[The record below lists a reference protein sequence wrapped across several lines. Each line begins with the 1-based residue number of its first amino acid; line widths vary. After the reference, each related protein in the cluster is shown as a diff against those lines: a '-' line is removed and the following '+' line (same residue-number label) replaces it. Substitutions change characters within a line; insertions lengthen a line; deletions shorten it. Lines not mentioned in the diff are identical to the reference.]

1 MDYYTKLF
9 EYHTAG
15 IVAPGKNRITVCNLE
30 HGDIDE
36 YSFSDT
42 VKAVIYQD
50 LFIDFHNISYYLM
63 PRHNVWGI
71 FLALFAIFLTFLFLY
86 CRICFYHI
94 VKC

>member
-15 IVAPGKNRITVCNLE
+15 IVAPGKNRITVYNLE

-50 LFIDFHNISYYLM
+50 LL
-63 PRHNVWGI
+63 
-71 FLALFAIFLTFLFLY
+71 LTLT
-86 CRICFYHI
+86 I
-94 VKC
+94 

>member
-1 MDYYTKLF
+1 MRHYKAYRQMMYWCPDWIIEIVSLGSRRMDYYTKLF

-15 IVAPGKNRITVCNLE
+15 IVAPGKNRITVYNLE

-50 LFIDFHNISYYLM
+50 LFIDFNNISY
-63 PRHNVWGI
+63 
-71 FLALFAIFLTFLFLY
+71 
-86 CRICFYHI
+86 
-94 VKC
+94 

>member
-15 IVAPGKNRITVCNLE
+15 IVAPGKNRITVYNLE

-50 LFIDFHNISYYLM
+50 LFIDFNNISYYLM
-63 PRHNVWGI
+63 PRHNVRGI
-71 FLALFAIFLTFLFLY
+71 F
-86 CRICFYHI
+86 
-94 VKC
+94 